1 MSRCAKRAE
10 GGMGSLACE
19 QALLA
24 DLGEKFG
31 KRKNELL
38 CEADGGGNGE
48 SARERKACTE
58 TPKRHFYFY
67 CSQATAGPDTKSRFL
82 FVSLD
87 LDKVRVLETKHFL
100 FG

>member
-10 GGMGSLACE
+10 GGWGSLACE

-58 TPKRHFYFY
+58 SPPNGIFTF
-67 CSQATAGPDTKSRFL
+67 TARRLQRAQIQNPDSCL
-82 FVSLD
+82 YL
-87 LDKVRVLETKHFL
+87 
-100 FG
+100 

>member
-10 GGMGSLACE
+10 GGWGSLACE

-38 CEADGGGNGE
+38 CEADGGGGMGRVRGKGKP
-48 SARERKACTE
+48 ARKA
-58 TPKRHFYFY
+58 P
-67 CSQATAGPDTKSRFL
+67 QTAFLLLLLAGYSGPRSKIQILVCIFRPL
-82 FVSLD
+82 I
-87 LDKVRVLETKHFL
+87 R
-100 FG
+100 